1 MQASAPDNWE
11 RTDGLY
17 IEKSST
23 RTTFSLGFDAK
34 VGGSGFRES
43 AMMDVI
49 EGCVR
54 ACVRTSWPM
63 KPVVPVR
70 MTFIALDIM

>member
-17 IEKSST
+17 VKKSSM
-23 RTTFSLGFDAK
+23 RTTFSFGLEAK
-34 VGGSGFRES
+34 VGGNGFRES

-49 EGCVR
+49 EGCERVW
-54 ACVRTSWPM
+54 VRTSWPM

-70 MTFIALDIM
+70 MTFIAFDM